1 MTWAPRSRGEGPP
14 WIIDAHVHDIPLRRK
29 APMLFHH
36 LRRSLAVDDP
46 EIHQREGS
54 GLSDLLEDMNRARV
68 AVSLVVLSEETG
80 EFFRLAGQY
89 PNRLF
94 GLASYDPL
102 SPPQGLDR
110 IQELREAHPNLIVG
124 VTAAISGL
132 HQDPRLKD
140 FAPLYEYCVQH
151 DLPIQ
156 FCSDDSSAGERS
168 VQPTAFAVLARTY
181 PRLKVVCRYVETW
194 DENAMEYLR
203 RFPNLFLQ
211 VAGLPQTEGS
221 EISRRLQT
229 LLRRV
234 GSRKMLF
241 ASDWWGRDPTYF
253 QQVETVRRLPWWQRC
268 NIGRRT
274 AVRVYGLRIPRAQR
288 SAHSN
293 QPWKRTIRERLK
305 ADR

>member
-1 MTWAPRSRGEGPP
+1 MSWAPRRRGEEPL
-14 WIIDAHVHDIPLRRK
+14 WIVDAHVSDIPLSRK
-29 APMLFHH
+29 FPLLIHN
-36 LRRSLAVDDP
+36 LQRSFPGESLD
-46 EIHQREGS
+46 IQRGEES
-54 GLSDLLEDMNRARV
+54 RLSNLLEDMNRARV

-80 EFFRLAGQY
+80 EFLRLAGQY

-94 GLASYDPL
+94 ALASYDPL
-102 SPPQGLDR
+102 SPRQGLDR
-110 IQELREAHPNLIVG
+110 IQELRAAHPILIVG
-124 VTAAISGL
+124 VTAAISGV

-140 FAPLYEYCVQH
+140 FAPLYEYCMQY

-156 FCSDDSSAGERS
+156 FCPDGSSAGGRS

-181 PRLKVVCRYVETW
+181 PRLRVVCRYAETW

-211 VAGLPQTEGS
+211 VAGLPQTERN
-221 EISRRLQT
+221 EIPRILQT

-241 ASDWWGRDPTYF
+241 ASDWRGRDPTYF
-253 QQVETVRRLPWWQRC
+253 QQVETLRRLPWWQRC
-268 NIGRRT
+268 NVGWRT
-274 AVRVYGLRIPRAQR
+274 TVRVYGPRISGARR

-293 QPWKRTIRERLK
+293 RP
-305 ADR
+305 